1 MLAYGA
7 VMPATALQREVIDFT
22 ISFEQYGSA
31 LVDDAVDRQR
41 AEVPEFLGDDEDV
54 ALVVRDATAVGVAVA
69 LSAIRLP
76 GDLPPASPAASS
88 REARMAATR
97 GVPLGSFMHSYR
109 VGHAV
114 FQEHFL
120 AHAVRIGASSAV
132 MRAVTRNTFDYVD
145 WLLPLAEQEY
155 VVARS
160 RLVTTPQRAW
170 FERVRAV
177 VEDAAPDDLDH
188 PLDGRHL
195 AVVLDD
201 GGSGDGGADL
211 LREIARE
218 LGGSALNARHPDG
231 PLWGWL
237 TGGAVAEDAVLD
249 RLHATPS
256 LHGAGVSGIEHGP
269 AGFVA
274 AHRKAKVA
282 HQLGARRGERVSAYR
297 DVALEALAFGGPE
310 TARDFS
316 RAELGA
322 LGEDSD
328 RVAAL
333 RDTVHA
339 YFSLS
344 SSSAAAANALGIA
357 ERTVTYR
364 LRRAEELIGRPL
376 SQRRTELEAALR
388 LHRLLDFSA

>member
-1 MLAYGA
+1 
-7 VMPATALQREVIDFT
+7 MPATALQREVIDFT

-31 LVDDAVDRQR
+31 LVDEAVERQR
-41 AEVPEFLGDDEDV
+41 VEVPEFLGDDEDV

-97 GVPLGSFMHSYR
+97 GVPLDSFMHSYR

-120 AHAVRIGASSAV
+120 SHAVRIGASSAV
-132 MRAVTRNTFDYVD
+132 MRAVTRNMFDYVD

-155 VVARS
+155 TVARS
-160 RLVTTPQRAW
+160 RLDATPERAW

-177 VEDAAPDDLDH
+177 VEDAAADDLDH
-188 PLDGRHL
+188 PLDGLHL

-201 GGSGDGGADL
+201 GGHGDAGADL
-211 LREIARE
+211 LRAVARE
-218 LGGSALNARHPDG
+218 LGAVALTARHPDG
-231 PLWGWL
+231 GLWGWL
-237 TGGAVAEDAVLD
+237 EGEAVTEDALLE
-249 RLHATPS
+249 RLRATPALAS
-256 LHGAGVSGIEHGP
+256 AGVSGVERGRT
-269 AGFVA
+269 GFVA

-282 HQLGARRGERVSAYR
+282 RQLGVRRGERVSAYR
-297 DVALEALAFGGPE
+297 DVALEALAFGGPQ

-316 RAELGA
+316 RAELGP

-333 RDTVHA
+333 RDTVHT
-339 YFSLS
+339 YFALS
-344 SSSAAAANALGIA
+344 SSSAAAAKVLGIA

-376 SQRRTELEAALR
+376 SERRTELEAALR
-388 LHRLLDFSA
+388 LHRMLEVSL

>member
-1 MLAYGA
+1 
-7 VMPATALQREVIDFT
+7 MPASALQREIIDFT

-31 LVDDAVDRQR
+31 LVDDAVARQR
-41 AEVPEFLGDDEDV
+41 AEVPDFLGDDEDV
-54 ALVVRDATAVGVAVA
+54 ELVVRDATAVGVAVA

-76 GDLPPASPAASS
+76 GDLPPSSPGASS
-88 REARMAATR
+88 REARMAAAR
-97 GVPLGSFMHSYR
+97 GVPLASFMHSYR

-120 AHAVRIGASSAV
+120 AHAVRIGASSSV
-132 MRAVTRNTFDYVD
+132 LRAVTRSMFDYVD

-155 VVARS
+155 LVARS
-160 RLVTTPQRAW
+160 ALDATPERLW

-177 VEDAAPDDLDH
+177 IDDGAADDLGH
-188 PLDGRHL
+188 PLDGCHL

-201 GGSGDGGADL
+201 DGGAGDGVAL
-211 LREIARE
+211 LEAIARE
-218 LGGSALNARHPDG
+218 AGGSALAARCPDG
-231 PLWGWL
+231 DLWGWL
-237 TGGAVAEDAVLD
+237 EGEALDEDAVLE
-249 RLHATPS
+249 RLRATPA
-256 LHGAGVSGIEHGP
+256 LHGAGVSGIEQGR

-282 HQLGARRGERVSAYR
+282 RQLGVRRGERVSAYR
-297 DVALEALAFGGPE
+297 DVALEALAFGGPQ
-310 TARDFS
+310 TARDFA
-316 RAELGA
+316 RAELGPLA
-322 LGEDSD
+322 EDSD

-333 RDTVHA
+333 RETVHT

-344 SSSAAAANALGIA
+344 SSSAAAAEVLGIA

-376 SQRRTELEAALR
+376 SERRTELEAALR
-388 LHRLLDFSA
+388 LHRLLDVSG